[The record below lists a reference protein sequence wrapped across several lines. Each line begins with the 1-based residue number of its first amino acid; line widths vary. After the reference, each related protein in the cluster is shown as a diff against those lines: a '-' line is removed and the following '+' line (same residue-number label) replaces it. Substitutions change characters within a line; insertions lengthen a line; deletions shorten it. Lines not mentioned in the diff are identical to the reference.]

1 MSKRNITFTKPEE
14 PNFLKRI
21 KEQVGYKEGPTVNT
35 KREALDRATEEDFED
50 TSEEQPTV
58 VVLRPGDLSA
68 EEATQAAEELKKQ
81 AEETPADLNIPVV
94 FKRPSKA
101 KTAQSQKSSKR
112 SSSGEDLDEKTKKR
126 KGKTLLSFDDEEHDD

>member
-50 TSEEQPTV
+50 TAEEQPTV

-68 EEATQAAEELKKQ
+68 EEAAQATQEFNKQ

-94 FKRPSKA
+94 FKQPSKA
-101 KTAQSQKSSKR
+101 KTAQKSSKR
-112 SSSGEDLDEKTKKR
+112 SSSGEDQKTKKH